1 MIIIKDGLV
10 DFAKTFDDKYFLVK
24 HDGIVGAGH
33 LVRCDFVGLITIT
46 LMLFSLVVWSGD
58 ALE

>member
-1 MIIIKDGLV
+1 MVIIKDGLV
-10 DFAKTFDDKYFLVK
+10 DFANIFDDKCFLVK

-46 LMLFSLVVWSGD
+46 LSH
-58 ALE
+58 